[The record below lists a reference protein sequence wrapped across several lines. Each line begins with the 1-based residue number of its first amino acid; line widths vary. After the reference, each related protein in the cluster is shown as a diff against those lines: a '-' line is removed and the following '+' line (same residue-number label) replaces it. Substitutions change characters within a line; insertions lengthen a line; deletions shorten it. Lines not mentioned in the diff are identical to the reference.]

1 MAPKRVMLAAFFFI
15 FSLKFYSAKT
25 ETWVKGGYWYSRSE
39 IPSLGINS
47 TFYTHLHC
55 AFADVNSTSY
65 ELSLSES
72 DEKQFSNFT
81 DTVKQ
86 KNPSVVTLLSIGG
99 GDANYSTFSS
109 MVSNSSF
116 RKSFIDSSIRT
127 ARLYGFQGLELG
139 WASANSSSDM
149 YNMGV
154 LFEEWRAAI
163 KLETG
168 NSSHAQ
174 LILTAAVRFQPGLD
188 SRSFRVEAVEQYL
201 DWVTVQAFDY
211 YTPQRYNFT
220 SAHAAL
226 YDPTSNVSTDYGI
239 SAMISRGLSANKMV
253 LGLPFYGYAWTLAN
267 PAENGIGAPATGPAI
282 REGGAINY
290 KDIRDYVLRYGAN
303 VKYNATYVVNYC
315 SVGSTW
321 IGFDDV
327 EVVRIK
333 VAYAKKKKLLG
344 YTAWEVSYDD
354 NWILSQAAAQEGNN
368 GGRNKQRLLA
378 TVLSTTAVAILLLGC
393 FLIYYFWIRKLK
405 SKANEGSKK
414 RLNDPSAAGDLNS
427 NAPNLIT
434 YNFHDIEVATD
445 RFSFENKLGQGG
457 YGPVY
462 KALLPNGQEVA
473 VKKLSKTSTQGYE
486 EFRNEVMLTAKLQHV
501 NLVRLLGFCTDREE
515 QMLIYKYMPNKSLD
529 YYLFDPIRRYTLD
542 WRKRVHIIEGI
553 TQGLLYLQ
561 EYSRLTI
568 IHRDL
573 KASNVL
579 LDEEMRPKI
588 SDFGMAR
595 IFAKDELEA
604 NTGRVVGTYGYVPPE
619 YVKRGIYSTKSD
631 VYSFGVLVLQIISG
645 NRVSFL
651 YGAEENLSLLDYAY
665 ELWKENKGMEFMD
678 PSLDD
683 TDSSC
688 KLLKCLQIALL
699 CVQENPNDRPSM
711 LGVFS
716 MLKHE
721 ISEIMSPKKPA
732 FSKQADEDRESRSTF
747 NDATISEVGICK
759 HLQNGNFYRREEVNF
774 DFWVLLALDPGYA
787 EAQTWIRAGYYIDGV
802 GDFPISG
809 ISISRPTSFLSHF
822 LKKNN
827 FPASEVVKQKNPSVV
842 TLLSIWG
849 TSANY
854 STFSLM
860 VSDSS
865 YRNSF
870 IDLSIKIARLYGFQG
885 LDLFWLS
892 PTTSSDMLNAGVLLR
907 EWRVATELEARN
919 SSHSQLIL
927 TARLPWTNSA
937 GNPVGSIQQYLN
949 WVHVPAV
956 GYWIPEETNFTSP
969 HAALYDPKSV
979 NTDELIKA
987 WIVKGLSA
995 NKFVLCLPYFGFAC
1009 VEITKNE

>member
-1 MAPKRVMLAAFFFI
+1 MAPKRVMLAVFFVIYSLI
-15 FSLKFYSAKT
+15 FFSAKS
-25 ETWVKGGYWYSRSE
+25 ETWVKGGYWYSRSKL
-39 IPSLGINS
+39 PSSGINS
-47 TFYTHLHC
+47 ALYTHLHC

-65 ELSLSES
+65 ELSLPES
-72 DEKQFSNFT
+72 DEKKFSNFT

-86 KNPSVVTLLSIGG
+86 KNPSVLTLLSIGG
-99 GDANYSTFSS
+99 GDASYSTFSS

-188 SRSFRVEAVEQYL
+188 SRSIPVEAMERYL
-201 DWVTVQAFDY
+201 DWVTVQAYDY

-239 SAMISRGLSANKMV
+239 SAWISRGLSANKMV

-267 PAENGIGAPATGPAI
+267 PVENGIGAPATGAAI
-282 REGGAINY
+282 RRGGAINY

-303 VKYNATYVVNYC
+303 VMYNATYVVNYC
-315 SVGSTW
+315 TVGSTW
-321 IGFDDV
+321 ISFDDV

-333 VAYAKKKKLLG
+333 VAYAKEKKLRG
-344 YTAWEVSYDD
+344 YIAWETPYDD
-354 NWILSQAAAQEGNN
+354 NWMLSQAAAQEGNN
-368 GGRNKQRLLA
+368 DGRNKRRFLA
-378 TVLSTTAVAILLLGC
+378 ILLSTSAAAILLLGC
-393 FLIYYFWIRKLK
+393 FLIYYFWIKKLK
-405 SKANEGSKK
+405 SKGSKK
-414 RLNDPSAAGDLNS
+414 RINDPSAAGDFNS

-434 YNFHDIEVATD
+434 YNFHDIEAATD
-445 RFSFENKLGQGG
+445 RFSFENKLGEGG

-462 KALLPNGQEVA
+462 KEVA

-515 QMLIYKYMPNKSLD
+515 QMLIYEYMPNKSLD
-529 YYLFDPIRRYTLD
+529 YYLFDPIRRYILD
-542 WRKRVHIIEGI
+542 WRKRIHIIEGV

-579 LDEEMRPKI
+579 LDENMKPKI

-604 NTGRVVGTYGYVPPE
+604 NTERVVGTYGYIPPE

-631 VYSFGVLVLQIISG
+631 VYSFGVLLLQIISG
-645 NRVSFL
+645 NRVSLF
-651 YGAEENLSLLDYAY
+651 YGPEENLSLLDYAY
-665 ELWKENKGMEFMD
+665 ELWKDGKGTNFMD

-683 TDSSC
+683 MNSSC
-688 KLLKCLQIALL
+688 KLIKCLQIALL

-711 LGVFS
+711 LEVSS
-716 MLKHE
+716 MLKNE
-721 ISEIMSPKKPA
+721 TFEIMSPKKPA
-732 FSKQADEDRESRSTF
+732 FSVQADGDKETICTF
-747 NDATISEVGICK
+747 NDTTISEV
-759 HLQNGNFYRREEVNF
+759 
-774 DFWVLLALDPGYA
+774 
-787 EAQTWIRAGYYIDGV
+787 V
-802 GDFPISG
+802 G
-809 ISISRPTSFLSHF
+809 R
-822 LKKNN
+822 
-827 FPASEVVKQKNPSVV
+827 
-842 TLLSIWG
+842 
-849 TSANY
+849 
-854 STFSLM
+854 
-860 VSDSS
+860 
-865 YRNSF
+865 
-870 IDLSIKIARLYGFQG
+870 
-885 LDLFWLS
+885 
-892 PTTSSDMLNAGVLLR
+892 
-907 EWRVATELEARN
+907 
-919 SSHSQLIL
+919 
-927 TARLPWTNSA
+927 
-937 GNPVGSIQQYLN
+937 
-949 WVHVPAV
+949 
-956 GYWIPEETNFTSP
+956 
-969 HAALYDPKSV
+969 
-979 NTDELIKA
+979 
-987 WIVKGLSA
+987 
-995 NKFVLCLPYFGFAC
+995 
-1009 VEITKNE
+1009 